1 MCENMVM
8 AASPTPAADAP
19 GFDGI
24 LDVHD
29 QIETA
34 LEAHQAELVATGMTA
49 PGLTHARA
57 LFAEFA
63 SAQHAHIEAENTVLI
78 PLFEELCPPQ
88 NGCTPEILLAE
99 HRKIARL
106 VDEMSQTLA
115 EFGNRG
121 LEPMEIVGLIEA
133 QRLLKEVMDHHGIR
147 ETARF
152 VPLLAEALTGN
163 RRLEVLARCDEIHQR
178 ADILRPAVN
187 PPVA

>member
-1 MCENMVM
+1 M
-8 AASPTPAADAP
+8 AASPTPAADAH

-29 QIETA
+29 QIEAA
-34 LEAHQAELVATGMTA
+34 LEAHQAELVASGMTA
-49 PGLTHARA
+49 IGFAKARA

-63 SAQHAHIEAENTVLI
+63 EAQKAHIEVENTVLI

-106 VDEMSQTLA
+106 VDEMSEAMQS
-115 EFGNRG
+115 FGDRG
-121 LEPMEIVGLIEA
+121 LGPLEIVGLIER
-133 QRLLKEVMDHHGIR
+133 QRMLKEVLDHHGVR

-152 VPLLAEALTGN
+152 FPPLAAALTGEW
-163 RRLEVLARCDEIHQR
+163 RLKVLAECDAIHHR
-178 ADILRPAVN
+178 AEILRPVVPA
-187 PPVA
+187 